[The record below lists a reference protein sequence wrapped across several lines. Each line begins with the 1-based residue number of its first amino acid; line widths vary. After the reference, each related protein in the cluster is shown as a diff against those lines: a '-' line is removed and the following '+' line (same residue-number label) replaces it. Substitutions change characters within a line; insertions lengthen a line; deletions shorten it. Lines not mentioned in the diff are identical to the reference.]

1 MDLHGCVKG
10 VSEGV
15 SGYRRLEKEP
25 EVLVKGRRQRQSHPG
40 GSQARGQTMKDVGLT
55 QSPGQTGMEGGQGR
69 EGAGTGGQQG
79 QCRSAPQEKERQSL
93 GPGRQ
98 VWGTVTGVPG
108 APKPD
113 VGSLPGDQCPPPH
126 PQPSSR
132 PSTRLGCGQSRPV
145 FPCRP
150 LPTVSSL
157 VAHTRGGPRQERPA
171 QDEGTQIDP
180 RGARPAGVGHQ
191 EVKTWGD
198 VAAEDWPKR

>member
-113 VGSLPGDQCPPPH
+113 VGSLPGDPWSAPPP
-126 PQPSSR
+126 PPPAGPPPPPAGGGR
-132 PSTRLGCGQSRPV
+132 PPPAAGAPGHRIQSRLQALS
-145 FPCRP
+145 CQHR
-150 LPTVSSL
+150 
-157 VAHTRGGPRQERPA
+157 A
-171 QDEGTQIDP
+171 
-180 RGARPAGVGHQ
+180 
-191 EVKTWGD
+191 
-198 VAAEDWPKR
+198 